1 VCDKGATPECDEA
14 DVSIAIAAVNDA
26 PVAVDDA
33 DTVEEDGSARV
44 NVLDN
49 DTDAEDNIAPST
61 VRLLTDPQDGT
72 ATANTDGTITYA
84 PNANFNGA
92 DSFTYRVC
100 DTDGDCDTAEVT
112 MTVTPVDDPNQ
123 APVAVDDAE
132 TVEEDTSKDIDVLLN
147 DTDADADGNGGLDP
161 TSVRITVAPTK
172 GTAIPNNDGTVTYTP
187 DENATGADSFTYRVC
202 DKEEPALCDEA
213 EVSITIAAVND
224 APVANDDA
232 ETVEEDTPEDI
243 DVLLNDTDPDGKAD
257 INPATLRV
265 VDEPSLGTA
274 TTTADG
280 KIRYAPGENN
290 NGNDS
295 FTYEVCDRDGLCDR
309 ATVAVSITS
318 ANDAPVAVDDAATLK
333 EDTTTT
339 VNVLANDVDPEGN
352 LDPST
357 VRVLT
362 GTRNGTATANPD
374 GTVTYKPNAN
384 FNGSD
389 SFTYEVCDTDGD
401 CSNAATV
408 KMTVT
413 PVDEAKPRCTIRG
426 NDRDNNIKGT
436 AKRDVICGRGGNDT
450 IRGMGSND
458 LIFGNAGN
466 DTIQGNGGDDTIYGG
481 GGEDNIQGNDGN
493 DRIYG
498 GEKGDLLQGNDGR
511 DTIRGGGG
519 DDTIQ
524 GGAGDDDIDGGVGND
539 TTQQ

>member
-1 VCDKGATPECDEA
+1 
-14 DVSIAIAAVNDA
+14 
-26 PVAVDDA
+26 
-33 DTVEEDGSARV
+33 
-44 NVLDN
+44 
-49 DTDAEDNIAPST
+49 
-61 VRLLTDPQDGT
+61 
-72 ATANTDGTITYA
+72 
-84 PNANFNGA
+84 
-92 DSFTYRVC
+92 
-100 DTDGDCDTAEVT
+100 
-112 MTVTPVDDPNQ
+112 
-123 APVAVDDAE
+123 
-132 TVEEDTSKDIDVLLN
+132 
-147 DTDADADGNGGLDP
+147 
-161 TSVRITVAPTK
+161 
-172 GTAIPNNDGTVTYTP
+172 
-187 DENATGADSFTYRVC
+187 
-202 DKEEPALCDEA
+202 
-213 EVSITIAAVND
+213 
-224 APVANDDA
+224 
-232 ETVEEDTPEDI
+232 
-243 DVLLNDTDPDGKAD
+243 
-257 INPATLRV
+257 
-265 VDEPSLGTA
+265 
-274 TTTADG
+274 
-280 KIRYAPGENN
+280 
-290 NGNDS
+290 
-295 FTYEVCDRDGLCDR
+295 
-309 ATVAVSITS
+309 
-318 ANDAPVAVDDAATLK
+318 VDDAATLK

-389 SFTYEVCDTDGD
+389 SFTYRVCDTDGD

-450 IRGMGSND
+450 IRGMGCND

-481 GGEDNIQGNDGN
+481 GGEDTIQGNDGN

-524 GGAGDDDIDGGVGND
+524 GGAGDDDIDGGVG
-539 TTQQ
+539 TTPRSSSPYQQPRPTPGAPGELAKSVGDSWCCGRVGTRRPGTVLWAFVENSLPFAIRSSIAPRYRGRPRRNGCLRPSPRLQPYIRPGTSPSPPRAAQRPQASTLVAPKNL